1 MMFRLMLMMLLGI
14 SYFCFCETDN
24 VVLEWQQLKDFNYD
38 TKTMSSELKKHMNQT
53 VEIAG
58 FIVPLE
64 MDEYIDRV
72 REFFLVPDPLACIH
86 VPPPPPNQMIF
97 VRMSKSIPV
106 DMDYRGVLIKG
117 KLSVASQNI
126 ENQMVGFEMIGI
138 SAKEANIEYESPF
151 DYLFE
156 GLGEY

>member
-1 MMFRLMLMMLLGI
+1 MFRLMLMMLLGI

-64 MDEYIDRV
+64 MDEYTTNR
-72 REFFLVPDPLACIH
+72 
-86 VPPPPPNQMIF
+86 N
-97 VRMSKSIPV
+97 K
-106 DMDYRGVLIKG
+106 
-117 KLSVASQNI
+117 
-126 ENQMVGFEMIGI
+126 
-138 SAKEANIEYESPF
+138 
-151 DYLFE
+151 
-156 GLGEY
+156 